1 MTPREQLIQEIFQAP
16 DWLIDVLLKVVRL
29 GQTGDSTFNQQLT
42 QIVEQ
47 DTPTDSSSLFA
58 YDLAKE
64 LAGCVEGGQ
73 PIFQRI
79 PTPCKVWCDGDRIA
93 AFLMPIRQKSHNQ
106 G

>member
-47 DTPTDSSSLFA
+47 DTPTGSPPRSA

-64 LAGCVEGGQ
+64 LAGCVEGG
-73 PIFQRI
+73 
-79 PTPCKVWCDGDRIA
+79 PTDLSTNPDP
-93 AFLMPIRQKSHNQ
+93 MQ
-106 G
+106 GMV